1 MDPSTST
8 HALELQNLDSVSSA
22 NQEDVTYMPP
32 KIYRAAAQGSTD
44 IIRRTMRR
52 AVQYLT
58 PNKNTILHIAAQF
71 GQPRC
76 VEWIIEHYSGDSW
89 TPHLAAREG
98 HLEVVKTIIRAAR
111 TAMLRMTNNEHDT
124 ALHEAV
130 RYHHPEVVKWLIE
143 EDPEFTYGANFSGF
157 TDLVKVIIEN
167 TNRDRLAHT
176 GPMGRTALHAAVIC
190 RDPIMVK
197 EILKWKSDLT
207 EEVDEN
213 GWSPLHCA
221 AYLGY
226 VPIARQ
232 LLHKSDRSVVYLR
245 VKNYDNKTALHI
257 AATHGNI
264 WVMKLLVSHY
274 PDCCEQVDVNGNN
287 ALHLFMVQRRFFIK
301 SLLNIPWM
309 NVGALMSEK
318 NVEGQT
324 PLHLLAHSQAR
335 SDWTFIKDK
344 KVDKMALNSQ
354 NLTAVDVILL
364 AEDLFGQKDLIIRR
378 LKRAKARIGP
388 LLWQKAMNKDE
399 DKSQSKRNKGLD
411 TSFLKKVD
419 SHLLVAAL
427 VATVSFAAG
436 FTLPG
441 GYKDSD
447 GMAKLSNKP
456 GFKAFVVSDS
466 LALVLSVA
474 AVLCHFYNALSK
486 KKVHVTC
493 FLRWAYWLTKL
504 GVGAMVVAFVTG
516 LYSVLPHH
524 SGIAIF
530 ALIICI
536 CCSVLSITSGRP
548 RVRKYF

>member
-1 MDPSTST
+1 MDPSTSTST
-8 HALELQNLDSVSSA
+8 HALELQNLNSVSSA

-44 IIRRTMRR
+44 IMRRTMPRV
-52 AVQYLT
+52 VQYLT

-71 GQPRC
+71 
-76 VEWIIEHYSGDSW
+76 
-89 TPHLAAREG
+89 AREG
-98 HLEVVKTIIRAAR
+98 HLEVVKAILRAAKTVTER
-111 TAMLRMTNNEHDT
+111 DIESGIGVDKAMLRMTNNEHDT

-143 EDPEFTYGANFSGF
+143 EDPEFTYGANFSGGTPLYMAAERGF
-157 TDLVKVIIEN
+157 RDLVKIIIEN
-167 TNRDRLAHT
+167 TTVTPPAHT
-176 GPMGRTALHAAVIC
+176 GPMGRTALHAAVIG

-207 EEVDEN
+207 KEVDEN

-221 AYLGY
+221 AYLG
-226 VPIARQ
+226 
-232 LLHKSDRSVVYLR
+232 H
-245 VKNYDNKTALHI
+245 
-257 AATHGNI
+257 ATHGNRG
-264 WVMKLLVSHY
+264 VMKLLVSHY

-287 ALHLFMVQRRFFIK
+287 ALHLFMVQRRFLIK

-309 NVGALMSEK
+309 NVRALINEK

-324 PLHLLAHSQAR
+324 PLHMLAHSQTR
-335 SDWTFIKDK
+335 SGWTFIKDK

-411 TSFLKKVD
+411 TSFLRKASD

-427 VATVSFAAG
+427 VATVSFAA
-436 FTLPG
+436 
-441 GYKDSD
+441 
-447 GMAKLSNKP
+447 
-456 GFKAFVVSDS
+456 DS

-504 GVGAMVVAFVTG
+504 GVGAMVVAFFTG

-530 ALIICI
+530 VLIICV
-536 CCSVLSITSGRP
+536 CCSVLSITSAVSIDGSAFYGSFGTVGVSSLLQWPNLKGGPSTLQRE
-548 RVRKYF
+548 KGS

>member
-1 MDPSTST
+1 M
-8 HALELQNLDSVSSA
+8 
-22 NQEDVTYMPP
+22 
-32 KIYRAAAQGSTD
+32 K
-44 IIRRTMRR
+44 
-52 AVQYLT
+52 
-58 PNKNTILHIAAQF
+58 
-71 GQPRC
+71 
-76 VEWIIEHYSGDSW
+76 
-89 TPHLAAREG
+89 
-98 HLEVVKTIIRAAR
+98 
-111 TAMLRMTNNEHDT
+111 
-124 ALHEAV
+124 
-130 RYHHPEVVKWLIE
+130 
-143 EDPEFTYGANFSGF
+143 
-157 TDLVKVIIEN
+157 
-167 TNRDRLAHT
+167 
-176 GPMGRTALHAAVIC
+176 
-190 RDPIMVK
+190 
-197 EILKWKSDLT
+197 
-207 EEVDEN
+207 N

-232 LLHKSDRSVVYLR
+232 LLHKSDMSVVYLR
-245 VKNYDNKTALHI
+245 VKNDDNKTALHI
-257 AATHGNI
+257 AATHGKI

-287 ALHLFMVQRRFFIK
+287 VLHLFMVQRRFFIK

-344 KVDKMALNSQ
+344 K
-354 NLTAVDVILL
+354 
-364 AEDLFGQKDLIIRR
+364 DLIIRK

-411 TSFLKKVD
+411 TSFLKKASD

-447 GMAKLSNKP
+447 GMAMLSNKP

-474 AVLCHFYNALSK
+474 AGEMPTNNLNNTKISNIVLHIAARIHGWKCVLWIIWH
-486 KKVHVTC
+486 
-493 FLRWAYWLTKL
+493 R
-504 GVGAMVVAFVTG
+504 GVSSYCNG
-516 LYSVLPHH
+516 L
-524 SGIAIF
+524 I
-530 ALIICI
+530 
-536 CCSVLSITSGRP
+536 
-548 RVRKYF
+548 